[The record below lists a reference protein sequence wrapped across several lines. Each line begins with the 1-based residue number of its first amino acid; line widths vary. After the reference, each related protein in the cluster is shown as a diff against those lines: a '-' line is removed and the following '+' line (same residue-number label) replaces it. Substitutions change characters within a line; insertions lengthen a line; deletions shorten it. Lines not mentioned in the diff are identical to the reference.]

1 MDISKKLELTRRR
14 NELLQEENES
24 LKAQILKQIKD
35 ENRYAELCTQLDI
48 LKDKWEKEVA
58 EIKELKAKYEL
69 MISDVKKVKD
79 VLMGK

>member
-14 NELLQEENES
+14 NELLQEKNES
-24 LKAQILKQIKD
+24 LKAQILQQGKD
-35 ENRYAELCTQLDI
+35 ENRYAELCIQLES
-48 LKDKWEKEVA
+48 LKKKWEKEVA

-79 VLMGK
+79 VLMEK